1 MLKLHKILFVITP
14 MLKNMRHEWVIASS
28 NQGKIIE
35 LNKILSSQNIIV
47 KPQSAFHIADVE
59 ETGSTF
65 VENALI
71 KARNA
76 SKLSKLPALSDDSG
90 LIVPCLNNEP
100 GLYSA
105 RYAHTGNATDNI
117 KKLISNLAALKN
129 EIIDG
134 YPAYYYCVLVLLN
147 SPEDPSPIIAQGRW
161 YGKII
166 LDPRGHNGFGYD
178 PIFFDGELQ
187 LTAAQMSL
195 EQKQAR
201 SHRGQAIKNLIS
213 QLVY

>member
-1 MLKLHKILFVITP
+1 MSKNTP
-14 MLKNMRHEWVIASS
+14 HEWVIASS

-35 LNKILSSQNIIV
+35 LNKILSCQNIIV

-76 SKLSKLPALSDDSG
+76 SKLSKLPALADDSG

-105 RYAHTGNATDNI
+105 RYAHTGNAADNI
-117 KKLISNLAALKN
+117 KKLISNLAALNN

-134 YPAYYYCVLVLLN
+134 YSAYYYCVLVLLN
-147 SPEDPSPIIAQGRW
+147 SPDDPSPIIAQGRW
-161 YGKII
+161 YGNII
-166 LDPRGHNGFGYD
+166 LDSRGHNGFGYD
-178 PIFFDGELQ
+178 PIFFDTELQ
-187 LTAAQMSL
+187 LTAAEMTL
-195 EQKQAR
+195 EQKQGR
-201 SHRGQAIKNLIS
+201 SHRGQAINNLIS
-213 QLVY
+213 QYNYLTRQI